1 MGRSSW
7 TLFLWLRTLI
17 CFLILRRK
25 NVYLCCLCNDTNAD
39 LKCLLVNYNCLIHVH
54 LKQGCMFMQMM
65 LCTCLSSITLDAT
78 AKWRFF
84 VLRPR
89 THSCTLKQLP
99 THCSTGTDS
108 ILSINCNTTI
118 DLWWLC
124 PFILASN
131 LSSSVNDIVAI
142 GPENFYATNDRF
154 YPRYPQPGC
163 TPPGSPLVWCHLL
176 QPCRCEGGGY
186 WLYVCKWYQHITWQ
200 KVFNVLSPQ
209 TRTFS
214 DLCSSHELGGSSLH
228 RYIYVSDIADHDIDV
243 FERQDGEHLVFLEVM
258 NLIS

>member
-1 MGRSSW
+1 M
-7 TLFLWLRTLI
+7 
-17 CFLILRRK
+17 
-25 NVYLCCLCNDTNAD
+25 YLCCLCNDTNTG
-39 LKCLLVNYNCLIHVH
+39 LKCLLVIPFHDLDYNCLIHVH

-84 VLRPR
+84 ILRPR

-108 ILSINCNTTI
+108 ILSMNCNTTI

-142 GPENFYATNDRF
+142 GPESFYATNDRF
-154 YPRYPQPGC
+154 YHSHSSWVSPGVMSF
-163 TPPGSPLVWCHLL
+163 TALQMWGWWLLVLCLQMVSTYHLTK
-176 QPCRCEGGGY
+176 G
-186 WLYVCKWYQHITWQ
+186 I
-200 KVFNVLSPQ
+200 
-209 TRTFS
+209 
-214 DLCSSHELGGSSLH
+214 
-228 RYIYVSDIADHDIDV
+228 
-243 FERQDGEHLVFLEVM
+243 
-258 NLIS
+258 

>member
-1 MGRSSW
+1 MCGKIK
-7 TLFLWLRTLI
+7 LNPFLWLRTLI

-25 NVYLCCLCNDTNAD
+25 NVYLCCLCNDTNTD
-39 LKCLLVNYNCLIHVH
+39 LKCLLVIPFHDLDYNCLIHVH

-118 DLWWLC
+118 DL
-124 PFILASN
+124 
-131 LSSSVNDIVAI
+131 
-142 GPENFYATNDRF
+142 
-154 YPRYPQPGC
+154 
-163 TPPGSPLVWCHLL
+163 
-176 QPCRCEGGGY
+176 
-186 WLYVCKWYQHITWQ
+186 
-200 KVFNVLSPQ
+200 
-209 TRTFS
+209 
-214 DLCSSHELGGSSLH
+214 
-228 RYIYVSDIADHDIDV
+228 
-243 FERQDGEHLVFLEVM
+243 
-258 NLIS
+258 

>member
-1 MGRSSW
+1 MCIYVVSA
-7 TLFLWLRTLI
+7 
-17 CFLILRRK
+17 
-25 NVYLCCLCNDTNAD
+25 TNTD
-39 LKCLLVNYNCLIHVH
+39 LKCLLVIPFHDLDYNCLIHVH

-89 THSCTLKQLP
+89 TRLCTLKQLP

-131 LSSSVNDIVAI
+131 LSSSVNDIVPI
-142 GPENFYATNDRF
+142 GPTGELLCHQWPLLSQWYS
-154 YPRYPQPGC
+154 QPGC

-200 KVFNVLSPQ
+200 KVFNVLSHR

-228 RYIYVSDIADHDIDV
+228 RYIYFSDIADHDIDV
-243 FERQDGEHLVFLEVM
+243 FERQDGEHLVFLKVM

>member
-1 MGRSSW
+1 MCIYVVSA
-7 TLFLWLRTLI
+7 TTQI
-17 CFLILRRK
+17 
-25 NVYLCCLCNDTNAD
+25 
-39 LKCLLVNYNCLIHVH
+39 LVNYNCLIHVH

-142 GPENFYATNDRF
+142 VAIGPELLCHQWPLLSQIPSTWLHSSWV
-154 YPRYPQPGC
+154 
-163 TPPGSPLVWCHLL
+163 SPDVMSFTTALQMWGWWLLALCLQMVSTYHLTK
-176 QPCRCEGGGY
+176 G
-186 WLYVCKWYQHITWQ
+186 I
-200 KVFNVLSPQ
+200 
-209 TRTFS
+209 
-214 DLCSSHELGGSSLH
+214 
-228 RYIYVSDIADHDIDV
+228 
-243 FERQDGEHLVFLEVM
+243 
-258 NLIS
+258 